1 MLTCSSSLSPSQRLV
16 ANSQPVSNVSATSTF
31 QRPSLN
37 ESKKFPYEAAQQVK
51 FLYLEAEVESLLQ
64 QLQTLKQ
71 QRVAD
76 TSRDVAIN
84 RH

>member
-16 ANSQPVSNVSATSTF
+16 ANSQPVSNVSATLT

-71 QRVAD
+71 QRVTDA
-76 TSRDVAIN
+76 SRDVVN
-84 RH
+84 

>member
-16 ANSQPVSNVSATSTF
+16 ANSATVSNVSAIST
-31 QRPSLN
+31 QRSSLN
-37 ESKKFPYEAAQQVK
+37 ELKKFPYEAAQQVK
-51 FLYLEAEVESLLQ
+51 FLYLEAEIESLLQ

-76 TSRDVAIN
+76 ASRDVVN
-84 RH
+84 N

>member
-16 ANSQPVSNVSATSTF
+16 ANSQPVSNVSATST

-76 TSRDVAIN
+76 TSRDLVN
-84 RH
+84 N

>member
-16 ANSQPVSNVSATSTF
+16 ANSATVSNVSATST

-37 ESKKFPYEAAQQVK
+37 ESKKFPYKAAQQVK
-51 FLYLEAEVESLLQ
+51 FLYLEAEIESLLQ

-76 TSRDVAIN
+76 ASRDVVN
-84 RH
+84 NWEG

>member
-1 MLTCSSSLSPSQRLV
+1 MLTCSSSLSPSRRLV
-16 ANSQPVSNVSATSTF
+16 ANSATVSNVSATST

-37 ESKKFPYEAAQQVK
+37 QSKKFPYEAAQQVK
-51 FLYLEAEVESLLQ
+51 FLYLEAEIESLLQ

-76 TSRDVAIN
+76 ASRDAAIS

>member
-1 MLTCSSSLSPSQRLV
+1 MLTCSSISPSQRLV
-16 ANSQPVSNVSATSTF
+16 ANSQSVSNVSATLT

-76 TSRDVAIN
+76 ASRNAAIN

>member
-16 ANSQPVSNVSATSTF
+16 ANSQPVSNVSVTST
-31 QRPSLN
+31 QRLSLN
-37 ESKKFPYEAAQQVK
+37 QSKKFPYEAAQQVK

-84 RH
+84 QH

>member
-16 ANSQPVSNVSATSTF
+16 ANSQPVNNVSATT

-37 ESKKFPYEAAQQVK
+37 QLKNFPYEAAQQVK
-51 FLYLEAEVESLLQ
+51 FLHLEAEVESLLQ

-76 TSRDVAIN
+76 ASPDTAIN

>member
-1 MLTCSSSLSPSQRLV
+1 MSPSQRLV
-16 ANSQPVSNVSATSTF
+16 ASSATVSNVSAALT

-51 FLYLEAEVESLLQ
+51 FLYLEAEIESLLQ

-76 TSRDVAIN
+76 NSPDAAIN

>member
-16 ANSQPVSNVSATSTF
+16 ANSATVSNVSATLT

-76 TSRDVAIN
+76 NSRDVV
-84 RH
+84 HH

>member
-16 ANSQPVSNVSATSTF
+16 ANSATVSNVSATT

-51 FLYLEAEVESLLQ
+51 FLYLEAEIESLLQ

-76 TSRDVAIN
+76 ASRDVVN
-84 RH
+84 NWEG

>member
-16 ANSQPVSNVSATSTF
+16 ANSQPVSNVSATST

-37 ESKKFPYEAAQQVK
+37 QSKKFPYEAAQQVK
-51 FLYLEAEVESLLQ
+51 FLYLEAEIESLLQ

-76 TSRDVAIN
+76 PSPDLVN
-84 RH
+84 N